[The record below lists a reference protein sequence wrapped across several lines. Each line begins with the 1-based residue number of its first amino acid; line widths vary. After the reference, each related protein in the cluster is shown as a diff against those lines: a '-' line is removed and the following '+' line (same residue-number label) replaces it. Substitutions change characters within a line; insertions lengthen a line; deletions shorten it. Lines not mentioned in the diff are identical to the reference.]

1 MSLTELLTQEEI
13 NLYNP
18 AYIAFIFLASLRSF
32 HEFNM
37 QGMHC
42 TLPYV
47 IVPMSLSPNIAAN
60 LPSTY
65 RTPISSWVADQGGE
79 LSGFSTIASAY
90 VPIVNSAVQFLLERK
105 IIQLTEDAHYR
116 IENDE
121 LAKSPSL
128 FNKSESM
135 KQAFQAAKFIGKWF
149 AHSSTVETIYAQL
162 GIRP

>member
-1 MSLTELLTQEEI
+1 MSLKELLTQEEI

-18 AYIAFIFLASLRSF
+18 AYTGFLFLASLRAYC
-32 HEFNM
+32 EYDVR
-37 QGMHC
+37 GMHC
-42 TLPYV
+42 ALPYV
-47 IVPMSLSPNIAAN
+47 VVPMALTRRIADS

-65 RTPISSWVADQGGE
+65 RTPIASWVAEQGGE
-79 LSGFSTIASAY
+79 LSDFPAMASACIP
-90 VPIVNSAVQFLLERK
+90 VVNSAALFLLERQ
-105 IIQLTEDAHYR
+105 IIQLTDDANYL
-116 IENDE
+116 IVNDE

-135 KQAFQAAKFIGKWF
+135 KQALHASNFIGKWF

>member
-1 MSLTELLTQEEI
+1 MISTELLTQEEI

-18 AYIAFIFLASLRSF
+18 AYVGFLFLASLRAYS
-32 HEFNM
+32 EFKE

-42 TLPYV
+42 ALPYV
-47 IVPMSLSPNIAAN
+47 VLSMSLSPRIAAN

-65 RTPISSWVADQGGE
+65 RTPIASWVAEQGGE
-79 LSGFSTIASAY
+79 LADFPAMASACI
-90 VPIVNSAVQFLLERK
+90 PIVDTAAVFLLDKRL
-105 IIQLTEDAHYR
+105 IRLTEVGNYVVA
-116 IENDE
+116 NDN

-128 FNKSESM
+128 FKKSSSM
-135 KQAFQAAKFIGKWF
+135 KQALHAANFLGKWF

>member
-1 MSLTELLTQEEI
+1 MLLKELLTQEEI
-13 NLYNP
+13 NLLNP
-18 AYIAFIFLASLRSF
+18 AYTGFLLLASLRAYCE
-32 HEFNM
+32 HDA

-42 TLPYV
+42 ALPYV
-47 IVPMSLSPNIAAN
+47 VVPMVLIPNLAAS

-65 RTPISSWVADQGGE
+65 RVPIASWVAEQGGE
-79 LSGFSTIASAY
+79 LSDFPAMASACIP
-90 VPIVNSAVQFLLERK
+90 VVDSATLFLLK
-105 IIQLTEDAHYR
+105 MGIIQLTDGANYF
-116 IENDE
+116 IVNDE

-135 KQAFQAAKFIGKWF
+135 KQALKAASFIGKWF

>member
-1 MSLTELLTQEEI
+1 MSLKKLLTQEEM

-18 AYIAFIFLASLRSF
+18 SYTGFVLLASLRAYC
-32 HEFNM
+32 EYDV

-42 TLPYV
+42 ALPYV
-47 IVPMSLSPNIAAN
+47 VVPMSMMPHIALS

-65 RTPISSWVADQGGE
+65 RTPIATWVSDKGGE
-79 LSGFSTIASAY
+79 LSSFPDMASACI
-90 VPIVNSAVQFLLERK
+90 PIVNSAVHFLLERE
-105 IIQLTEDAHYR
+105 IIQLTDDANY
-116 IENDE
+116 ILSKDE

-135 KQAFQAAKFIGKWF
+135 RQAFKSASFIGKWF

>member
-1 MSLTELLTQEEI
+1 MLLKTFLTQEEI

-18 AYIAFIFLASLRSF
+18 AYTGFLFFASLRVYC
-32 HEFNM
+32 ECNT

-42 TLPYV
+42 ALPYV
-47 IVPMSLSPNIAAN
+47 IVPMALSPRIAAS

-65 RTPISSWVADQGGE
+65 RTPIASWIAEQGGE
-79 LSGFSTIASAY
+79 LSDFSAMASACI
-90 VPIVNSAVQFLLERK
+90 PIVNSAAFFLLERK
-105 IIQLTEDAHYR
+105 VIRLTESANYL
-116 IENDE
+116 IANDI
-121 LAKSPSL
+121 LVKSPSL

-135 KQAFQAAKFIGKWF
+135 KQALQAANFIGKWF

>member
-1 MSLTELLTQEEI
+1 MLLTELLTQEEI

-18 AYIAFIFLASLRSF
+18 AYTGFLFLASLRAYCE
-32 HEFNM
+32 HDA

-47 IVPMSLSPNIAAN
+47 VISMALTPRIAVS

-65 RTPISSWVADQGGE
+65 RTPIASWVAEQGGE
-79 LSGFSTIASAY
+79 LSDFPAMASACIP
-90 VPIVNSAVQFLLERK
+90 VVNSAALFLLERK
-105 IIQLTEDAHYR
+105 VIQLTDDANYL
-116 IENDE
+116 IINDDF
-121 LAKSPSL
+121 AKSPSL

-135 KQAFQAAKFIGKWF
+135 KQALKASNFIGKWF

>member
-1 MSLTELLTQEEI
+1 MLLTELLTQEEI

-18 AYIAFIFLASLRSF
+18 AYTGFLFLASLRAYCE
-32 HEFNM
+32 HDA

-47 IVPMSLSPNIAAN
+47 VISMALTPRIAVS

-65 RTPISSWVADQGGE
+65 RTPIASWVAEQGGE
-79 LSGFSTIASAY
+79 LSDFPAMAAACIP
-90 VPIVNSAVQFLLERK
+90 VVNSAALFLLERK
-105 IIQLTEDAHYR
+105 VIQLTDDANYL
-116 IENDE
+116 IINDDF
-121 LAKSPSL
+121 AKSPSL

-135 KQAFQAAKFIGKWF
+135 KQALKASNFIGKWF